1 MLCEIFKSKKKEET
15 YLFVE
20 KETVLD
26 ELPQTLRDL
35 LGELSLIMELDIS
48 EKRKLAREKPEV
60 VLLNIR
66 SQGFHLQL
74 PPKI

>member
-20 KETVLD
+20 KETVLG

-35 LGELSLIMELDIS
+35 LGELSLVMELDIS
-48 EKRKLAREKPEV
+48 EKRILAREKPEV
-60 VLLNIR
+60 VLFNIR